1 MTRVL
6 STKDWVKLIGKERLQ
21 NFQDSMARTY
31 NINLCFKDLDEN
43 PITVCSNMSL
53 LCYTIANKN
62 SEPCK
67 ETQAKMFQML
77 KTQKEKKYQIINCYI
92 GMTNFAFPVYFNNEL
107 IAVLTGGGIVTE
119 KSNMS
124 KDILSKYHVPK
135 LAVKELERVCETI
148 FDSLELLNIDLNLL
162 ENIEK
167 VASLDENA
175 NLNFDNK
182 LSKRESEVAKLICI
196 GFTNKQ
202 IAKKLFISEKTV
214 KTHVS
219 NILVKLDLR
228 DRVHIVVE
236 YGNRS

>member
-1 MTRVL
+1 MTKRL

-31 NINLCFKDLDEN
+31 NINLCFKDLDEKS
-43 PITVCSNMSL
+43 ITVCSNMSL

-67 ETQAKMFQML
+67 ETREKVFHIL

-92 GMTNFAFPVYFNNEL
+92 GLTNFFFPVYFNNEL
-107 IAVLTGGGIVTE
+107 IAVLAGGGVVNE

-124 KDILSKYHVPK
+124 KDILSKYHVPR
-135 LAVKELERVCETI
+135 LVCGDIERICEVI

-162 ENIEK
+162 EDIKK
-167 VASLDENA
+167 VASVNENA

-214 KTHVS
+214 KSHVS

-228 DRVHIVVE
+228 DRVHLVVK

>member
-1 MTRVL
+1 MVRMF
-6 STKDWVKLIGKERLQ
+6 STKDWVKLVGKERLQ

-43 PITVCSNMSL
+43 SITVCSNMSL
-53 LCYTIANKN
+53 LCYTIASKN
-62 SEPCK
+62 AEPCK
-67 ETQAKMFQML
+67 ETQAKVFHIL
-77 KTQKEKKYQIINCYI
+77 KTQKKKQYQIINCYI
-92 GMTNFAFPVYFNNEL
+92 GMTNFFFPVYFNNEL
-107 IAVLTGGGIVTE
+107 VAVLAGGGVVTE

-124 KDILSKYHVPK
+124 KEILSKYHVPK
-135 LAVKELERVCETI
+135 VVGKDIERICEVI

-167 VASLDENA
+167 VANVDENA

-196 GFTNKQ
+196 GYTNKQ

-214 KTHVS
+214 KSHVS

-228 DRVHIVVE
+228 DRVHLVVE